1 VRSALYSPALAAALP
16 EAIEAA
22 ARDDFAPLVGLH
34 ATFVSRKATKLAM
47 GMHLS
52 VVCAEDVPRLATSG
66 DAPGADFGSESARF
80 YQRLCSGWPRGAVPT
95 AFYTLG
101 ASASPVLLLSG
112 GIDPATPPRHGERV
126 ARALGPMAR
135 HVVVANAGHGVLG
148 IGCLRD
154 VVYRFIDA
162 VDDRDALAVEAGCAA
177 GIPRPPVFRPVAS
190 EHAAATAASASGPR
204 R

>member
-1 VRSALYSPALAAALP
+1 
-16 EAIEAA
+16 
-22 ARDDFAPLVGLH
+22 
-34 ATFVSRKATKLAM
+34 
-47 GMHLS
+47 MHLS
-52 VVCAEDVPRLATSG
+52 VVCAEDVARLATSG
-66 DAPGADFGSESARF
+66 DSPGADFGSEFARF

-177 GIPRPPVFRPVAS
+177 GIPRLPVFRPVAS